1 MYSNRSPRTTLLPD
15 LVTALTDAPGRTPLD
30 ASCVLVVIR
39 NSWSASGNGRFKPVP
54 SKVLRWGAP
63 SREYDTLPVVPPATE
78 MVTPVF
84 GPWSVTTGLH
94 GEAG

>member
-1 MYSNRSPRTTLLPD
+1 
-15 LVTALTDAPGRTPLD
+15 
-30 ASCVLVVIR
+30 
-39 NSWSASGNGRFKPVP
+39 VP